1 MTEEPLVKLKSWPA
15 FFKAIK
21 NGQKLHDIRDM
32 RDRKF
37 HVGQRLIL
45 AEYCPFTGRYTGNE
59 VEVEVTYITSNDTP
73 CALSSAVLERGFCVL
88 SIRVV
93 KDDEANVTE
102 SITRPDRV
110 AREIY
115 SRSL

>member
-1 MTEEPLVKLKSWPA
+1 MTELVRLKSWPA

-21 NGQKLHDIRDM
+21 NGEKLHDIRDM

-37 HVGQRLIL
+37 YVGQHLIL
-45 AEYCPFTGRYTGNE
+45 AEYDPFLGRYSGNE

-88 SIRVV
+88 SIKVHTNGDQSNEG
-93 KDDEANVTE
+93 K
-102 SITRPDRV
+102 
-110 AREIY
+110 
-115 SRSL
+115 